1 MNLNFDTENVETTE
15 FGVGRD
21 IGSDRTYAVVPI
33 DLEVQTTIQEMVE
46 ATTQKSKAIV
56 DSPSTFDPAEKYANS
71 EYLTLPIDDDL
82 ACRLREFHETPNL
95 RIANDYLDW
104 ITKCFCYFARLRDV
118 DGRQLTAL
126 RRAAQFKGA
135 LKKQNRIL
143 SLGTDAL
150 RIVENPIFQLNADFD
165 VIVDTDTVHIMHPGS
180 FKILGQIE
188 DAIAE
193 AVPRNVEIIS
203 QAVTYVEWANVKEY
217 ATTHTR
223 GASLLASIRT
233 NGYAD
238 NLDKPAL
245 EALCKATGVLLEN
258 AQGKIVVP
266 EQHILPFLEVVDRRR
281 YEIGLVAETCERY
294 RASSRTRV
302 GGV

>member
-1 MNLNFDTENVETTE
+1 M
-15 FGVGRD
+15 
-21 IGSDRTYAVVPI
+21 I
-33 DLEVQTTIQEMVE
+33 E
-46 ATTQKSKAIV
+46 ATAQKSRASV
-56 DSPSTFDPAEKYANS
+56 DSPSTFDPAEKYANE

-82 ACRLREFHETPNL
+82 ASRLRELHEAPNL

-104 ITKCFCYFARLRDV
+104 ITKCFCYFARLRDGG
-118 DGRQLTAL
+118 GRQLTAL

-135 LKKQNRIL
+135 LNKQNRIL

-150 RIVENPIFQLNADFD
+150 QIVVNPIFQLNADFD
-165 VIVDTDTVHIMHPGS
+165 VIVDTDTVHIIHPSS

-188 DAIAE
+188 EAIAE
-193 AVPRNVEIIS
+193 AVPRNVEVIS
-203 QAVTYVEWANVKEY
+203 QAVTYVEWANVKDY

-223 GASLLASIRT
+223 AASLLASIRT

-238 NLDKPAL
+238 NLDQAAL
-245 EALCKATGVLLEN
+245 EAHCKATGVLLEN
-258 AQGKIVVP
+258 VGGKITVP

-281 YEIGLVAETCERY
+281 YEIGLVAETRERY

-302 GGV
+302 GGM